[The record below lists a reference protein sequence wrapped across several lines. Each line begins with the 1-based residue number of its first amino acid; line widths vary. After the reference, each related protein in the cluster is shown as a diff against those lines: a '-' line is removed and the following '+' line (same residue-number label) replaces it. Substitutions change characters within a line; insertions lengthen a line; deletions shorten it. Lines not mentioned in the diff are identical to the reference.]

1 MKRYRKRWTK
11 EEDEILAEMVGE
23 YAFNYIANV
32 LGKTPSAVETRL
44 KRLGL
49 LNTKE
54 QGGWI
59 TARQLAKALGEDQR
73 KVMKWYR
80 KHGLPL
86 RHSSLRY
93 YSVGRN
99 RRKMNIY
106 LILPEEFWK
115 WAKQHKDLLNFAKT
129 DPYRLAPIPDWF
141 WEKQKQDQA
150 TTPKRQKQYWTPE
163 EDQKL
168 WDMFYRQGLSQKEI
182 AAQLGRTKMGVQK
195 RLKRLRNKL
204 KEDIA

>member
-32 LGKTPSAVETRL
+32 LGRTPCAVETRL

-86 RHSSLRY
+86 RYSSLRY

-129 DPYRLAPIPDWF
+129 DPYHLAPIPDWF

-150 TTPKRQKQYWTPE
+150 NTPKRQKQYWTSE

-182 AAQLGRTKMGVQK
+182 AAQLGRTRMGVQK

-204 KEDIA
+204 KEDTA

>member
-1 MKRYRKRWTK
+1 
-11 EEDEILAEMVGE
+11 
-23 YAFNYIANV
+23 
-32 LGKTPSAVETRL
+32 
-44 KRLGL
+44 
-49 LNTKE
+49 
-54 QGGWI
+54 
-59 TARQLAKALGEDQR
+59 
-73 KVMKWYR
+73 MKWYR
-80 KHGLPL
+80 KYGLPL
-86 RHSSLRY
+86 RYSSPRY

-106 LILPEEFWK
+106 LILPEGFWK

-129 DPYRLAPIPDWF
+129 DPYHLAPIPDWF